1 MLSNTLEKRS
11 SITESV
17 VCTVPTKK
25 GKLRVLKKGEFLHSF
40 FLIHFFFLR
49 KTANTNSIRLFPCPF
64 PHSEK
69 KKAANYSGIFLFY
82 FFLSFLSFPLFF
94 IRASIMC
101 EAETQVVGS
110 FLLHQ
115 SVYHYAYEAS

>member
-1 MLSNTLEKRS
+1 ML
-11 SITESV
+11 
-17 VCTVPTKK
+17 
-25 GKLRVLKKGEFLHSF
+25 SF
-40 FLIHFFFLR
+40 FLIYFFFFFR
-49 KTANTNSIRLFPCPF
+49 KTANTNSIRLFPCPL

-69 KKAANYSGIFLFY
+69 KKKQPIIVVYSFFI

-115 SVYHYAYEAS
+115 SAYRYAYEAS